1 MELDIAFFFAIV
13 FYLYITSLSVG
24 SLCVHL
30 FCLVLM
36 HFFRYLSAVWDYAA
50 GHPTD
55 DDAPGSQRRNSP
67 SSLTSFFHFLVAFV
81 SSFPSILLPK
91 TFMFTRHLLGTVW
104 SYDFM
109 CCIPNFRRCQ
119 LPADKR
125 LTDVMMEWK
134 AVRPLWYH
142 PVTG

>member
-30 FCLVLM
+30 FRLVLM

-67 SSLTSFFHFLVAFV
+67 SSDLVLLFLCRLCFLVSVHLIAKKKF
-81 SSFPSILLPK
+81 I
-91 TFMFTRHLLGTVW
+91 FTRHLSGDRLVI
-104 SYDFM
+104 SFHVLYSV
-109 CCIPNFRRCQ
+109 FRRCQ
-119 LPADKR
+119 LLANE
-125 LTDVMMEWK
+125 LLSDVMMEWK
-134 AVRPLWYH
+134 AVRPLWCH
-142 PVTG
+142 PVTE